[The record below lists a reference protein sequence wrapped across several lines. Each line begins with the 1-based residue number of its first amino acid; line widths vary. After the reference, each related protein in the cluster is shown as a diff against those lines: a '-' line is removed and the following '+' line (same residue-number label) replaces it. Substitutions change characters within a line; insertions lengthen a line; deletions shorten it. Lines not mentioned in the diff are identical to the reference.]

1 MMPEYLQEEAVEEV
15 ETFDA
20 SLFSKKIRVGRR
32 TYYIDVRKTRS
43 EDLFLSI
50 TEMRRVVTPSGDVVN
65 ERKKIHVYEEDIEK
79 FVGGI
84 NEALEYIKETID
96 KAPSDE

>member
-1 MMPEYLQEEAVEEV
+1 MMPEYLQEETVEEV

-20 SLFSKKIRVGRR
+20 SLFAKKIRVGRR

-50 TEMRRVVTPSGDVVN
+50 T
-65 ERKKIHVYEEDIEK
+65 
-79 FVGGI
+79 
-84 NEALEYIKETID
+84 
-96 KAPSDE
+96 

>member
-1 MMPEYLQEEAVEEV
+1 MMPEYLQEETVEEV

-65 ERKKIHVYEEDIEK
+65 ERRKIHVYEEDIEK

>member
-65 ERKKIHVYEEDIEK
+65 ERRKIHVYEEDIEK

>member
-1 MMPEYLQEEAVEEV
+1 MMPEYLQEETVEEV

-20 SLFSKKIRVGRR
+20 SLFAKKIRVGRR

-79 FVGGI
+79 FVEGI

-96 KAPSDE
+96 KAPSEE

>member
-1 MMPEYLQEEAVEEV
+1 MMPEYLQEETVEEV

-32 TYYIDVRKTRS
+32 TYYIDVRKTSS

>member
-1 MMPEYLQEEAVEEV
+1 MMPEYLQEETVEEV

-96 KAPSDE
+96 KAPSEE